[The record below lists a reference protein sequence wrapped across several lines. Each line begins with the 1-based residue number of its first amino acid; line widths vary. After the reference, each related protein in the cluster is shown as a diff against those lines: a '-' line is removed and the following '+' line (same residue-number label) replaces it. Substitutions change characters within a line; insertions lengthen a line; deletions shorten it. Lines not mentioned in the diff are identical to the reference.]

1 MLCAWLATHRLIPSD
16 HPFLV
21 AVAMH
26 CPLTTSTDYAC
37 TESCLLNDLNT
48 VDSPP
53 YSDQLFEAT
62 SVVTDENM
70 FANGDT
76 HGEES
81 ASNKV
86 TEAAGMGLMYG
97 NEQ

>member
-1 MLCAWLATHRLIPSD
+1 
-16 HPFLV
+16 
-21 AVAMH
+21 MH

-37 TESCLLNDLNT
+37 TESCPLNDLNT

-53 YSDQLFEAT
+53 LSDQLFEAA

-70 FANGDT
+70 FANDDA
-76 HGEES
+76 HGEEDNS

-86 TEAAGMGLMYG
+86 TEAAGIVLTYG